1 MCGLQRLE
9 FFLLLV
15 STERNHGVTS
25 LTCQSLDPQQEQT
38 LPALWSVFFFFFNLL
53 NYSCFTTC

>member
-38 LPALWSVFFFFFNLL
+38 LPALWSVFLFFFLI
-53 NYSCFTTC
+53 Y